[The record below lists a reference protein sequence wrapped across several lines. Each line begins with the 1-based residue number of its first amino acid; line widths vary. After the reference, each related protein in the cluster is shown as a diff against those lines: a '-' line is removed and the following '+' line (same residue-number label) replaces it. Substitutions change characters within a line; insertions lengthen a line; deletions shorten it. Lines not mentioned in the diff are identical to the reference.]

1 MVGNRVLVFSLKSQL
16 RVSVEFAMK
25 LHIKNYMHMVIS
37 SLFQDP
43 SHPHNALR
51 LVRRAMAPKTASQL
65 RDVLSSH
72 GETAPR
78 RWSKV
83 ELLQRVEEV
92 TGVDYTKPQPKEKSE
107 YKILVTAL
115 NQAAARKAT
124 LQVFCRQHLNT
135 EVNLNLTIAQLQKEA
150 LSVIYGK
157 AAPDPTDLVGFGRH
171 SQLTYATL
179 KAEHEQYSAWVIQ
192 TAKEGQCNPRLRR
205 LAGWLSNDPVLVKRA
220 QEEFMVMGQMK
231 DKTEVVGYPHEPTT
245 PRGTMPSTRTS
256 KAAASSSGGAENE
269 DTVTVGTEVLSNLV
283 QTIELLKMEVA
294 ALKGERPRK
303 KASAEDNDSVTS
315 FSMAGSL

>member
-1 MVGNRVLVFSLKSQL
+1 
-16 RVSVEFAMK
+16 MK
-25 LHIKNYMHMVIS
+25 PHIKNYMHMVIS

-124 LQVFCRQHLNT
+124 LQVFCRQHLNM

-157 AAPDPTDLVGFGRH
+157 AAPDPTDLVGFG
-171 SQLTYATL
+171 
-179 KAEHEQYSAWVIQ
+179 AWVIQ

-231 DKTEVVGYPHEPTT
+231 DKAEVVGYPHEPTT
-245 PRGTMPSTRTS
+245 PRGTMTSTRTS